1 MTLNQMKLHHLCD
14 LIAHITDKS
23 KEKFSQF
30 MLQNS
35 LGNMTWKHD
44 TSFQECKC
52 LYIKFSNIKFQ
63 NIAVY
68 I

>member
-23 KEKFSQF
+23 KEKFSQL

-44 TSFQECKC
+44 TSFQECK
-52 LYIKFSNIKFQ
+52 
-63 NIAVY
+63 
-68 I
+68 